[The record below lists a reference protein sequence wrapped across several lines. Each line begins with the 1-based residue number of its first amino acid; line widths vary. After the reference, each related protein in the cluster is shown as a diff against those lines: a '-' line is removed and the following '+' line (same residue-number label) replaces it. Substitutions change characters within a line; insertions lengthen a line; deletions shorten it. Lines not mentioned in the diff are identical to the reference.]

1 MTREPNARDET
12 ELREESLGEEEQ
24 RGKDMAE
31 SPGSERETRAKQ
43 NDPPSYDG
51 PAYDGIDESQVR
63 TPPGTGGPDDV
74 GDVEVDERDIHI
86 PGRDAT

>member
-1 MTREPNARDET
+1 MTRDPNARDEA
-12 ELREESLGEEEQ
+12 ELLDESLGERERRE
-24 RGKDMAE
+24 KDRAE

-43 NDPPSYDG
+43 DDP
-51 PAYDGIDESQVR
+51 PAYDDPAHDDIDESQVR
-63 TPPGTGGPDDV
+63 IAPGTGGPDDV

>member
-1 MTREPNARDET
+1 MTRDPNARDEA
-12 ELREESLGEEEQ
+12 ELREESLGEEDQ
-24 RGKDMAE
+24 REKDMAE

-43 NDPPSYDG
+43 DDPPGYD
-51 PAYDGIDESQVR
+51 DIDESLVR
-63 TPPGTGGPDDV
+63 TAPGTGGPDDV